1 MKEYALNVELRTER
15 GKNATSRLRR
25 QGFIP
30 GVVYSPNTL
39 HNIKVAKNDLFT
51 LFKGNIKESVL
62 IELTIPGEEGGEKP
76 RAFVKDY
83 QVDPVTN
90 EVMHLDF
97 YKITVGQKIKTVVAT
112 EIVGAPEGVR
122 MGGILEIIERD
133 LEIECLPLKMPEK
146 ITIDV
151 SELQIGDSI
160 HISDLEADEEIKFL
174 GAPERVVVA
183 VLAPHIVE
191 EEEEEEELE
200 EGEEVEGEED
210 KKEEGEGE
218 GAPAEKADKTKKSDK
233 SGS

>member
-1 MKEYALNVELRTER
+1 MKEYALNVELRTEK
-15 GKNATSRLRR
+15 GKNANSRLRS

-30 GVVYSPNTL
+30 GVVYSPDTL
-39 HNIKVAKNDLFT
+39 HNIKIAKNDFFS

-62 IELTIPGEEGGEKP
+62 IELTIPGVEGDEKP

-90 EVMHLDF
+90 EILHLDF

-112 EIVGAPEGVR
+112 EIVGTPEGVK

-160 HISDLEADEEIKFL
+160 HISDIEADEDIKFL
-174 GAPERVVVA
+174 GSPERVVVA
-183 VLAPHIVE
+183 VLAPHVVVE
-191 EEEEEEELE
+191 EEEEVEEEL
-200 EGEEVEGEED
+200 EEVEGEEA
-210 KKEEGEGE
+210 KKEEAAE
-218 GAPAEKADKTKKSDK
+218 GAPAEKAEKDEKSD
-233 SGS
+233 S